1 MKDKKNTTMLL
12 VDVETTF
19 GTPTPYSGYMTEFG
33 AVEFHSGKTFHDN
46 REALMEILEKYH
58 QNY

>member
-1 MKDKKNTTMLL
+1 MFL